1 MQARRK
7 AGVLLRVEMPA
18 QDGVDE
24 RAHHAR
30 EGEWLVRRGIIRQ
43 RHVLPGR
50 MQYAPTAGAQQ
61 ADTLVL
67 SSGERDAHGAA
78 RPNHVYPIG
87 PLPRPVDAAEQQ

>member
-1 MQARRK
+1 MQAGRK

-30 EGEWLVRRGIIRQ
+30 ESEGLIRRGILRQ
-43 RHVLPGR
+43 CPVLPR
-50 MQYAPTAGAQQ
+50 ATAGAQQ

-67 SSGERDAHGAA
+67 SACERDVHGAA
-78 RPNHVYPIG
+78 CPDHVYPVA
-87 PLPRPVDAAEQQ
+87 PLPRSVEAAEQQ